1 MLREDHTEDKVY
13 ENPNDKYTGYC
24 AELTEELAGWLGIN
38 FEIRPVKDGK
48 YGSKDENDT
57 WNGMVGELV
66 RNVRIVCYLI
76 NVHRVHLYVHNITYI
91 YIEVSK

>member
-13 ENPNDKYTGYC
+13 KDPNDKYTGYC
-24 AELTEELAGWLGIN
+24 AEMAEALARELKIP

-66 RNVRIVCYLI
+66 RNVRISLLLQSVMYTFTLFMGNI
-76 NVHRVHLYVHNITYI
+76 LYF
-91 YIEVSK
+91 

>member
-1 MLREDHTEDKVY
+1 MLKEDHTEDKVY
-13 ENPNDKYTGYC
+13 DSPNDKYTGYC
-24 AELTEELAGWLGIN
+24 AEMAAQLARELNIN

-66 RNVRIVCYLI
+66 RNVRISLLFCC
-76 NVHRVHLYVHNITYI
+76 NMCT
-91 YIEVSK
+91 EVIVKQEHPKQLLR